1 MRDDEIIIV
10 GLSRR
15 FEARHFAVTMR
26 AARLRAMC
34 QLTSSLSRCG

>member
-1 MRDDEIIIV
+1 MRDDEMIV

-15 FEARHFAVTMR
+15 FEARHFADTMH
-26 AARLRAMC
+26 AVPLRVMC